1 MNIEVLKENLSEET
15 YKAVAS
21 ELEGK
26 DVKLAD
32 LSKGEYVS
40 KSKYDALE
48 TQLNNTQTLLTD
60 TSAKL
65 ETAMQNAGD
74 NEALR
79 QEIEKIKNTNQTN
92 LDNLK
97 HEYENKLKV
106 SAVMAEI
113 TKAGANDPADI
124 LPHINMD
131 AVTVSDKGFVGLA
144 EQLEAVKTSK
154 PYLFKAEQKPGAT
167 GFQHGSGGANIAD
180 VNRMRAVMGLPPIK

>member
-144 EQLEAVKTSK
+144 EQLDAVKSAK

-167 GFQHGSGGANIAD
+167 GFQHGSGGPSIANE
-180 VNRMRAVMGLPPIK
+180 NRMRAIMGLPPIK

>member
-1 MNIEVLKENLSEET
+1 MNIEVLKESLSEET
-15 YKAVAS
+15 YNAVAS

-65 ETAMQNAGD
+65 ETAMANAGD

-97 HEYENKLKV
+97 NEYENKLKV

-131 AVTVSDKGFVGLA
+131 AVTVKENGFVGLN
-144 EQLEAVKTSK
+144 EQLDAVKKAK
-154 PYLFKAEQKPGAT
+154 PYLFKPEQKPGAT
-167 GFQHGSGGANIAD
+167 GFQHGSGGDTTAET
-180 VNRMRAVMGLPPIK
+180 NRMRAIMGLPPIK

>member
-131 AVTVSDKGFVGLA
+131 AVTVSDKGFVGQTVQGYTL
-144 EQLEAVKTSK
+144 L
-154 PYLFKAEQKPGAT
+154 
-167 GFQHGSGGANIAD
+167 
-180 VNRMRAVMGLPPIK
+180 LPLRTNLSIVSC